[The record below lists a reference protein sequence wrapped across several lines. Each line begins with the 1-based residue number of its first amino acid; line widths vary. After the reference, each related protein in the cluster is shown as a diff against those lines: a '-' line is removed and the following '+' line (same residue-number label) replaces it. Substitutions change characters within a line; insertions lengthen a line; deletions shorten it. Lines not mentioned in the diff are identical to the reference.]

1 MCQLLRFPLA
11 ATRRSA
17 MIMLACFAISA
28 HLLYAQS
35 GGRGGAAASGTPGPT
50 PVDITAS
57 RSFDMAQVQRGG
69 KTFVAQCAS
78 CHGANARG
86 GKTTKT
92 DVDLLRSDL
101 VQLDRGGQQVSEFL
115 KFGRPEKGMPKFDL
129 PQSDGVDVAVWL
141 HHEITVAV
149 ERGVYRKL
157 NVFSGDVKAGEA
169 FFNGAVGK
177 CNTCHSA
184 TGDLNGLGA
193 KCNHDAPTLQLAI
206 IGGSACGTRVGGGD
220 GGGPYV
226 TATVTLKSGEQ
237 FTGTP
242 GLIND
247 FVVQIHLANGE
258 DKAWVRDGGW
268 PQVTRTNRR
277 QAHVDLMTRYTDA
290 NIHDLAAYLN
300 DK

>member
-1 MCQLLRFPLA
+1 
-11 ATRRSA
+11 

-28 HLLYAQS
+28 QLLYAQG
-35 GGRGGAAASGTPGPT
+35 GGRGGAAASGTSAPA

-69 KTFVAQCAS
+69 TTFAAQCAS
-78 CHGANARG
+78 CHGGNARG

-129 PQSDGVDVAVWL
+129 PQSDGVDVAIWL

-157 NVFSGDVKAGEA
+157 NVFSGDTKAGEA

-177 CNTCHSA
+177 CNTCHSV

-206 IGGSACGTRVGGGD
+206 IAGSACGTRVGGGD
-220 GGGPYV
+220 GV

-247 FVVQIHLANGE
+247 FVVQIRLPNGE

-277 QAHVDLMTRYTDA
+277 QAHVDLMTRYTDE

>member
-1 MCQLLRFPLA
+1 MCRLLRFPLA

-17 MIMLACFAISA
+17 MIILACFAISA
-28 HLLYAQS
+28 QLLYAQS
-35 GGRGGAAASGTPGPT
+35 GGRGDAAASGTSAPS

-57 RSFDMAQVQRGG
+57 RSFDMAQVERGG
-69 KTFVAQCAS
+69 TTFAAQCAS

-129 PQSDGVDVAVWL
+129 PQSDGVDVAIWL

-157 NVFSGDVKAGEA
+157 NVFSGDAKAGEA

-177 CNTCHSA
+177 CKTCHSV
-184 TGDLNGLGA
+184 TGDLSGLGA
-193 KCNHDAPTLQLAI
+193 RCNHDAPTLQLAI
-206 IGGSACGTRVGGGD
+206 IGGSACGTRIGGGD
-220 GGGPYV
+220 GV

-247 FVVQIHLANGE
+247 FVVQIRLPNGE

>member
-11 ATRRSA
+11 ATSRSG
-17 MIMLACFAISA
+17 MIMLAGFTILAQ
-28 HLLYAQS
+28 LLYAQS
-35 GGRGGAAASGTPGPT
+35 GGRGGAPASGTAAPA

-69 KTFVAQCAS
+69 TTFAAQCAS

-86 GKTTKT
+86 GKTTNT

-129 PQSDGVDVAVWL
+129 PQSDGVDVAIWL

-157 NVFSGDVKAGEA
+157 NVFSGDAKAGEA
-169 FFNGAVGK
+169 FFKGAVG
-177 CNTCHSA
+177 A
-184 TGDLNGLGA
+184 R
-193 KCNHDAPTLQLAI
+193 CNHDAPTLQLAI

-220 GGGPYV
+220 GV

-247 FVVQIHLANGE
+247 FVVQIRLPNGE

>member
-17 MIMLACFAISA
+17 MIMQACFAISA
-28 HLLYAQS
+28 QLLCAQG
-35 GGRGGAAASGTPGPT
+35 GGRGGVAPSGTFGPT
-50 PVDITAS
+50 PSDITAS
-57 RSFDMAQVQRGG
+57 RSFDMAQVERGG
-69 KTFVAQCAS
+69 KTFAAQCAS

-129 PQSDGVDVAVWL
+129 PQNDGVDVAIWL

-157 NVFSGDVKAGEA
+157 NVFSGDAKAGEA
-169 FFNGAVGK
+169 FFNGVVGK
-177 CNTCHSA
+177 CNTCHSV

-193 KCNHDAPTLQLAI
+193 RCNHDAPTLQLAI

-220 GGGPYV
+220 GV

-247 FVVQIHLANGE
+247 FVVQIRLPNGE